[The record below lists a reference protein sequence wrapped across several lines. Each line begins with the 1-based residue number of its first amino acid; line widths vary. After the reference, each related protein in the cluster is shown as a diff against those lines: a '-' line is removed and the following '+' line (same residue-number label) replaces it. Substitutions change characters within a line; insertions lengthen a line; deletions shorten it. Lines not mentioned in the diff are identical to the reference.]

1 MLVVPPMAAGCST
14 AVLRAG
20 QQTVFQLI
28 AAAPIP
34 WSKPAA
40 TKCSAKATRTA
51 FRERSPVVPLLM
63 GATACLLDGWMDGSV
78 VQPLARSP
86 ARLLAMK
93 TRNVTMQAS
102 RGSFTH
108 SRRAAACTRGTMRK
122 VQPQRIMQKD
132 SSRSQAPPGLSV
144 WECVER
150 VDRRIR
156 SPDQIA
162 GSPSLLQSVLAS
174 SSVPAERR

>member
-63 GATACLLDGWMDGSV
+63 GATACLLDGWLRGATACPVAGQAAGQEDQERRHAGRPQLVHPFPPCGSV
-78 VQPLARSP
+78 
-86 ARLLAMK
+86 
-93 TRNVTMQAS
+93 
-102 RGSFTH
+102 H
-108 SRRAAACTRGTMRK
+108 
-122 VQPQRIMQKD
+122 
-132 SSRSQAPPGLSV
+132 
-144 WECVER
+144 
-150 VDRRIR
+150 
-156 SPDQIA
+156 A
-162 GSPSLLQSVLAS
+162 GYDA
-174 SSVPAERR
+174 

>member
-63 GATACLLDGWMDGSV
+63 GATACLLDGWMAPWSNRLPGRRPGCWPRRPGTS
-78 VQPLARSP
+78 PCRPAAARSP
-86 ARLLAMK
+86 IPAVRQRARGVRCVRSSPK
-93 TRNVTMQAS
+93 
-102 RGSFTH
+102 GS
-108 SRRAAACTRGTMRK
+108 C
-122 VQPQRIMQKD
+122 
-132 SSRSQAPPGLSV
+132 
-144 WECVER
+144 
-150 VDRRIR
+150 RRIHLVPR
-156 SPDQIA
+156 LRP
-162 GSPSLLQSVLAS
+162 GSLSGNALN
-174 SSVPAERR
+174 E